1 MPRLLRDRV
10 TWLLYALLGLWAY
23 WLYAFS
29 PAVPQL
35 RDEQHVSSGA
45 ASLHSLALA
54 VGGVLA
60 GVVSPRLMR
69 RFGRANT
76 MWLST
81 GGAVLG
87 VTLFVLARP
96 IWLTVP
102 SVFVVSL
109 FGNVLVAGIV
119 ATFGERYGR
128 QAPAVITEANGFA
141 CAAGAVAPLLL
152 GVAVK
157 TGLGWRPAVA
167 VFIALAGLLAVAG
180 AGFRIRIPASA
191 TPHGESHTGTLPFVY
206 WIAWLMLAFTGSVE
220 VCLNLWS
227 SDLLRTNTGI
237 DPGSAATAVAGI
249 IAGMSVGRLI
259 GGRIAL
265 RVAPPPLLLGALCLS
280 GVGFALFWLSTIPA
294 LAVAGLIVM
303 GLGNGM
309 HYPLGIAMALGVS
322 GGRADLAAGRASYGV
337 AISFG
342 ISPLVLGAVS
352 DQIGPRLA
360 FLLVPL
366 LLVCA
371 ALLVFPLARR
381 LRLAPAPAP
390 VPAAMV
396 SS

>member
-1 MPRLLRDRV
+1 MPRLFRDRV

-29 PAVPQL
+29 PSIPQL
-35 RDEQHVSSGA
+35 RDEQGVSSGA
-45 ASLHSLALA
+45 ASLHSMALA
-54 VGGVLA
+54 AGGVLA
-60 GVVSPRLMR
+60 GGLSPYLMR
-69 RFGRANT
+69 RFSRANA

-81 GGAVLG
+81 GGAALG
-87 VTLFVLARP
+87 VTIFCLVRP
-96 IWLTVP
+96 IWLTIP

-109 FGNVLVAGIV
+109 FGNIYVAGIV
-119 ATFGERYGR
+119 ATFGDRYGKA
-128 QAPAVITEANGFA
+128 APAVIAEANGLA

-152 GVAVK
+152 GAAVK

-167 VFIALAGLLAVAG
+167 VFVALAGLIAVAG
-180 AGFRIRIPASA
+180 AGFRVRIPSSTAPA
-191 TPHGESHTGTLPFVY
+191 GQPHTGPLPFVY
-206 WIAWLMLAFTGSVE
+206 WIAWMMIAFTGSVE

-265 RVAPPPLLLGALCLS
+265 RVAPPPLMLGALCLS
-280 GVGFALFWLSTIPA
+280 GAGFALFWLSTIPA
-294 LAVAGLIVM
+294 LAVAGLVVM

-342 ISPLVLGAVS
+342 VSPLALGMVS
-352 DQIGPRLA
+352 DHVGPRLA

-366 LLVCA
+366 LLLGA

-381 LRLAPAPAP
+381 LRPIPTPAP
-390 VPAAMV
+390 VPATVA
-396 SS
+396 SG